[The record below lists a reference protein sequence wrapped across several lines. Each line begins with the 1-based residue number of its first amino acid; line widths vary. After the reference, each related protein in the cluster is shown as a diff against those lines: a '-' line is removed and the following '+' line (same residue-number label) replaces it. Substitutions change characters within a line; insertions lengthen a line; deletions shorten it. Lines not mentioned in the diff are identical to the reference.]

1 MLTPPSSAGGGVRGR
16 GRAAPRGTLPVRR
29 ERERA
34 AVERQRPPL
43 ACERRLSMPES
54 LRAPRGGRRRRGALR
69 LSAQM
74 SPTWIW
80 MQIAI
85 VVFVLIGMV
94 IAITKL
100 A

>member
-1 MLTPPSSAGGGVRGR
+1 V
-16 GRAAPRGTLPVRR
+16 
-29 ERERA
+29 
-34 AVERQRPPL
+34 
-43 ACERRLSMPES
+43 
-54 LRAPRGGRRRRGALR
+54 GA
-69 LSAQM
+69 M

-85 VVFVLIGMV
+85 VVFVVIGMI